1 MNTFGLGL
9 VLNFTDNASAGMASA
24 TNVFNQMSFAA
35 ASLESSTAGG
45 LIAAQTL
52 GSMMVKT
59 GNDFVNAGTSIFESF
74 VTLSQ
79 KVISTGS
86 EFESFRIT
94 LNALYGDAD
103 LAAQKLN
110 QLIDFA
116 AKTPF
121 EVSDVKDLLITLK
134 SQGIEAFD
142 QMTGATSGLKQETL
156 SWIGDLMAFKPDIPM
171 QRWKLA
177 LQNYIGS
184 GESKVLRNI
193 LDKGEI
199 ANILGH
205 DIGETTQERMNDIV
219 EIVEKS
225 NLSGLMSSLFG
236 TWQQTLSNF
245 QDQITKLFLA
255 IADSGAYNTLKE
267 ILTYFTSILSSLSDE
282 ELNALAQSIADAFNM
297 ILVPVKYIAEYLAG
311 VVKWFIDLA
320 SEYPAVAKILMVF
333 TLLSGVLLVASG
345 LLAKFVGSILIV
357 ASSIQILGGLSAI
370 FNSVKVAIM
379 GVASVA
385 APLVGI
391 AASVFF
397 AWKTNLFG
405 FRDLVTKIFGEIYN
419 VVTLTWDALTDN
431 TLSEEQ
437 FIKARDLGILPFI
450 ESVLNLKYEIGKF
463 VDGFKEGIN
472 SVREFI
478 QKLFPD
484 LGELDISIYGIV
496 QNIGKFIDKFTGS
509 ESTTAWETIGKIAG
523 VFIGI
528 VVPLSIV
535 VKLFG
540 TLISVISTAAGI
552 LIPLISGLAAFLASP
567 LGFVT
572 LVIAAIVGLV
582 AIIYK
587 YRDAI
592 VEFFVNLKDSA
603 VEKIEEIKEAVSSKF
618 TDIRESISEKIQ
630 SIKDFFGGLKDSVQ
644 SKFNE
649 IGDAIMNSRGV
660 KMLSSWLD
668 MVKGI
673 ATSLVGVV
681 KSAIGVVV
689 QTISSGIEI
698 AKSVFY
704 ASYQFVRAVFLSIL
718 AVFKVIFGGIYNFF
732 KDKIDQ
738 MSNAWSSFYNA
749 HIKPILDAIKNKAT
763 EIWNGIKEVVGSFVT
778 FAVDKWNHFRNT
790 IAAILNLIK
799 EKASETWDNIKE
811 TFKPIYDWLED
822 KVQSIKDYFTETF
835 DNISDRVSEAFNSIK
850 NVAQSA
856 LGWIE
861 DKLNALKEG
870 ISWIGD
876 KLSGGF
882 TSAGNFFKGIGDKA
896 ANFIGLDTGGYVKKE
911 GLAALHPNEVVV
923 NGPMTKALGSFLND
937 YHSNQV
943 SPTTASPVS
952 YGAISEQNEIYFDIP
967 SSEPANILKPKSNG
981 YSQSVDDH
989 SVTFQAG
996 SIVIQTP
1003 GTTRE
1008 DLVKAADELM
1018 KIVTRKMQLQNMAT
1032 RKA

>member
-79 KVISTGS
+79 KVVSTGS

-103 LAAQKLN
+103 IAAQKLN
-110 QLIDFA
+110 HLIDFA

-121 EVSDVKDLLITLK
+121 EVTDVKDLLITLK
-134 SQGIEAFD
+134 TQGIDAFE
-142 QMTGATSGLKQETL
+142 QMTGSASGLTQETL
-156 SWIGDLMAFKPDIPM
+156 AWIGDLMAFKPEVPM
-171 QRWKLA
+171 SRWKLA
-177 LQNYIGS
+177 LQNFIGS
-184 GESKVLRNI
+184 GESKVLRNV
-193 LDKGEI
+193 LDMG
-199 ANILGH
+199 NIEDVLGH
-205 DIGETTQERMNDIV
+205 SIGETTEERMNNII
-219 EIVEKS
+219 EIVEKA
-225 NLSGLMSSLFG
+225 NLGGLMSSLFG

-333 TLLSGVLLVASG
+333 TLLSGVLLVVSG

-357 ASSIQILGGLSAI
+357 ASSIQILGGLSVI

-405 FRDLVTKIFGEIYN
+405 FRDLVSKIFGEIYN

-528 VVPLSIV
+528 VVPLNIV

-540 TLISVISTAAGI
+540 TLIGVVSTAAGI

-592 VEFFVNLKDSA
+592 AEFFVNLKDSA

-644 SKFNE
+644 TKFNE
-649 IGDAIMNSRGV
+649 IGDSIMNSHGV
-660 KMLSSWLD
+660 KMLSAWID
-668 MVKGI
+668 IVKGI
-673 ATSLVGVV
+673 RESVADVMDSVKGVISQSLASGVDIV
-681 KSAIGVVV
+681 KSAL
-689 QTISSGIEI
+689 
-698 AKSVFY
+698 Y

-732 KDKIDQ
+732 KDKIAQ
-738 MSNAWSSFYNA
+738 MSNAWSSFYNSN
-749 HIKPILDAIKNKAT
+749 IKPILDVIYQKASEIWNNVKSLVDTVVSGAIEKWNSFKEAFFTVFNMVRDKAA
-763 EIWNGIKEVVGSFVT
+763 EVWNGIKNT
-778 FAVDKWNHFRNT
+778 FLSLYNW
-790 IAAILNLIK
+790 LN
-799 EKASETWDNIKE
+799 
-811 TFKPIYDWLED
+811 D
-822 KVQSIKDYFTETF
+822 KVQGIRDYFTETF
-835 DNISDRVSEAFNSIK
+835 DNIASRVSEAFSSIK
-850 NVAQSA
+850 NVASSA